1 MLHLNICPDNEHL
14 WHCHPTYLNA
24 KANEDVGLDI
34 PQPSSITVPKKSQA
48 FKIDLGYKSN
58 QNMGYMLVPRSSIS
72 KTPLR
77 LANSIGIIDK
87 NYTGKVLVK
96 VDNISNNDFVVEEGQ
111 CYFQI
116 VSFDGNLP
124 TYELISE
131 LKKTRRGSGGFG
143 STTAW

>member
-1 MLHLNICPDNEHL
+1 MLHLFICHDNDTS
-14 WHCHPTYLNA
+14 WINHPTYENA
-24 KANEDVGLDI
+24 KANEDVGLDV
-34 PQPSSITVPKKSQA
+34 PQPANITVPKKSKA

-96 VDNISNNDFVVEEGQ
+96 VDNNSNDDYVIEEGQ

-116 VSFDGNLP
+116 VAFDGNLP
-124 TYELISE
+124 SYELVSE
-131 LKKTRRGSGGFG
+131 IKKTRRGSGGFG
-143 STTAW
+143 STTF